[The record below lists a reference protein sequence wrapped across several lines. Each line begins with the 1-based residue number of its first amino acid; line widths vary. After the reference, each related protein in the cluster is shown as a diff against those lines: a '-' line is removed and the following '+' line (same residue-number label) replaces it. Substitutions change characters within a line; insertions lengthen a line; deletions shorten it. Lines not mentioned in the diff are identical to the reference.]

1 MKQNVWRIIN
11 LMKNHKNITD
21 EYKQYSFNVKKYRPL
36 MLATLNLL
44 IYDNFVIIYLFQKL
58 YPYIVQF
65 IEINIKSI
73 IQKYE

>member
-1 MKQNVWRIIN
+1 LKQNVWRIIN